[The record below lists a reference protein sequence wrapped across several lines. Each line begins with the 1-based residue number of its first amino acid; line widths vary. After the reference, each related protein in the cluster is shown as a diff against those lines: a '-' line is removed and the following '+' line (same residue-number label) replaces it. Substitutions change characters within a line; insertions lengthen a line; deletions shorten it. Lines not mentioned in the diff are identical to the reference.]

1 MKSKAPAAPTR
12 LRLKQGKKA
21 GLQPGSLVHIGEAA
35 PELQRITVIEYD
47 ADTHEVRSPE
57 SLEDEPAGC
66 RHLKNPD
73 SVVWVNVDGISGA
86 EAIATLGQRF
96 GLHPLVLEDVMNAG
110 ERTKL
115 EEHDDCLFAVLKML
129 AVDDKTELV
138 LVEQVSLVLGRGF
151 VISFQ
156 ERTGDVFE
164 GVRDRIKQNKGRIRK
179 MGADYLLYA
188 LMDAIVD
195 HYAVVLDAMAELVE
209 DMERL
214 LQESPASVAVND
226 LYLLKR
232 EVMFLRRQIAPARE
246 LFAELSRQG
255 DDDKLLSPAVDV
267 YFRDILDH
275 STRATE
281 HVDAL
286 RDMTGAMVEMYHSI
300 QSARLNEVM
309 RVLTVISTI
318 FMPLTFIAGIYGMN
332 FDNMPELRA
341 PQGYFICLGVMVAI
355 AIAMLIYVRRSKWL

>member
-1 MKSKAPAAPTR
+1 MTSPSTARSGR
-12 LRLKQGKKA
+12 LRLRQGKKA
-21 GLQPGSLVHIGEAA
+21 GLQPGSLVHIGQAPPEA
-35 PELQRITVIEYD
+35 QRITIIEYD
-47 ADTHEVRSPE
+47 ADTHEVRNLE
-57 SLEDEPAGC
+57 SLVEEPTGC
-66 RHLKNPD
+66 RHQKNKNT
-73 SVVWVNVDGISGA
+73 VVWVNVDGISQA
-86 EAIATLGQRF
+86 DAISTLGERF

-129 AVDDKTELV
+129 AVDEQTELV

-156 ERTGDVFE
+156 ERAGDVFE
-164 GVRDRIKQNKGRIRK
+164 GVRDRLKQNKGRIRK

-195 HYAVVLDAMAELVE
+195 HYAVALDAMAELVE

-214 LQESPASVAVND
+214 LQDSPADVEVND

-232 EVMFLRRQIAPARE
+232 EVLFLRRQIAPARD
-246 LFAELSRQG
+246 LFAELSRP
-255 DDDKLLSPAVDV
+255 DDEDELLSPAVDV

-275 STRATE
+275 CARATE

-286 RDMTGAMVEMYHSI
+286 RDMTSAMVEMYHSI

-332 FDNMPELRA
+332 FDHMPELRQ
-341 PQGYFICLGVMVAI
+341 PLGYFICLGVMAVI
-355 AIAMLIYVRRSKWL
+355 AVAMLIYVRRSKWL